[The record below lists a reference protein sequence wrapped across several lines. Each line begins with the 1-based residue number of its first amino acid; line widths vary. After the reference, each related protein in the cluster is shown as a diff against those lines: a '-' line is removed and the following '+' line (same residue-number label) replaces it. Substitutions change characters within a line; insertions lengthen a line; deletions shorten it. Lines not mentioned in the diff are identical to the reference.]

1 MRSLCGL
8 SLSEKRL
15 SALRIQ
21 FAKAN
26 IGGTFDQYIHRQS
39 LIARIVLTAL
49 VLVGAGLG
57 AAASRLFHLPLAIAV
72 ASGALVLGL
81 VGVVV
86 CYLSVDIVL
95 SLRVSLRKSNID
107 RTLPHCVPFMYALSR
122 GGMELF
128 SVFKEVSTRTYLF
141 GETSTE
147 FGRVVKS
154 VELLGLSPLEAL
166 ERLSETTPS
175 IMLKDFVDNL
185 VSLLKSGGS
194 HTQYFRD
201 VTEHYHEMVD
211 NAQKSYVQMLGGL
224 AETYITLFVLGPMF
238 GLITFV
244 VMSLTNAPLTMIYAL
259 IYLLMPLSTLGFI
272 VLLDTLTE
280 PYKDIAPPSRQVETH
295 ELRGIEIAPLLK
307 GEEELLRQLEKHVQR
322 ANSMWRLKNL
332 KRYFVDRPERTL
344 YITFP
349 AFLVALGILLVLRA
363 PPYTLTDIVEFV
375 DTPVALGV
383 VGMMLPISVL
393 FESKKRRTR
402 KMEAKMPEFLRRL
415 TSLNEV
421 GLPLREAILG
431 ATESELGALTPLL
444 RQMRN
449 DLLLWGKTTSEALRR
464 LEREI
469 PSMMITRTMTLIT
482 KASESTSSIEE
493 VLKIATSNFKL
504 THSLQT
510 ARRRETSI
518 YVVVVYMAFL
528 LFLLM
533 VYVLLYYF
541 LKEVPTS
548 SEVVGGMSLGGAGQS
563 QYRLLFYHATLIQG
577 VCSGLVAGMMSEE
590 NLMSGIKHCILML
603 SIAIVA
609 YSVII

>member
-86 CYLSVDIVL
+86 CYFWVDIVL

-224 AETYITLFVLGPMF
+224 AETYIALFVVGPMF

-244 VMSLTNAPLTMIYAL
+244 VMSLTSAPLTMIYML

-280 PYKDIAPPSRQVETH
+280 PYKDIPPPSPQRETYGL
-295 ELRGIEIAPLLK
+295 EGIEIAPLLK
-307 GEEELLRQLEKHVQR
+307 GEEELLMQLEKHVQR
-322 ANSMWRLKNL
+322 ANSRWRLKNL
-332 KRYFVDRPERTL
+332 KRYFVDRPEKTL
-344 YITFP
+344 YVTFP
-349 AFLVALGILLVLRA
+349 AFLVALGILFVLRA
-363 PPYTLTDIVEFV
+363 PTTLTDLVEFV

-393 FESKKRRTR
+393 FESKKRRAR

-449 DLLLWGKTTSEALRR
+449 DLLLWGRTTSEALRR

-469 PSMMITRTMTLIT
+469 PSMMIARTMTLIT

-504 THSLQT
+504 THSLRT

-533 VYVLLYYF
+533 AYVLLYYF

-563 QYRLLFYHATLIQG
+563 QYRMLFYHATLIQG

-609 YSVII
+609 YSVIL